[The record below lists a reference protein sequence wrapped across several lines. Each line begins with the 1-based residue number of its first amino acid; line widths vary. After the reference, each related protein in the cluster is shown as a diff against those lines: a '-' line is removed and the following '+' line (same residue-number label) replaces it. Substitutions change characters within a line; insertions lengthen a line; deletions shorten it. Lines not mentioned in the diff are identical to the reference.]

1 MNFNNTPINWNQIH
15 EVISAAERIMLT
27 THENPDG
34 DGLGSES
41 GLYHHLT
48 EVGKDVRIIQPS
60 PFPDQYKIIDP
71 DSIVETY
78 SNNDIKWIKSC

>member
-15 EVISAAERIMLT
+15 EVINAAERIMLT

-41 GLYHHLT
+41 GLYHHLVET
-48 EVGKDVRIIQPS
+48 GKDVRIINYSALPEDYEFLNQGIIFEQYEPS
-60 PFPDQYKIIDP
+60 EHD
-71 DSIVETY
+71 
-78 SNNDIKWIKSC
+78 

>member
-41 GLYHHLT
+41 GLYHKVRGIAY
-48 EVGKDVRIIQPS
+48 VGICPHK
-60 PFPDQYKIIDP
+60 YC
-71 DSIVETY
+71 
-78 SNNDIKWIKSC
+78 SC